1 MTNLMMIRKLV
12 VLFLL
17 VVIHQAQA
25 QEIQWA
31 SKVLEF
37 SSELTSVQFSANQV
51 LGRPTALPGGGENPT
66 AWTPSK
72 PNREE
77 FIKVGFDIPI
87 NIEQIAIGESYN
99 PSAVK
104 QVFAYD
110 VNDQEYLMFELA
122 PDKKPV
128 AARMLT
134 IFVDKTPYEV
144 NAVKVVF
151 DGKAISG
158 YFSIDAI
165 GISTTQ
171 TPLNATINVAETI
184 QEGIVA
190 ERLSDSVNS
199 PYKELRPLLSPD
211 GTELYFSRRNHPDNT
226 GGEDDDEDIWMSK
239 LDTASGE
246 WTKAVNLASPV
257 NNKEPNFVSAIT
269 PDGNSVMLV
278 LGNKYREN
286 GKMAAGVSISTR
298 IEDGWTTPKNFDIEN
313 DYNYSP
319 KANYFIAN
327 NRKVLILSV
336 ERDDSYGDRDL
347 YVSFFRDDST
357 WSEPVNMGPMVNTA
371 GEDSSPFLAADD
383 KTMYFS
389 SNGLSGYGKDDLFIS
404 RRIDDSWTNWTEPQ
418 NLGPEINSADD
429 DQFFM
434 ITPSGEYAYYS
445 RGNKNSD
452 LDIYRLKIPQEY
464 KPAPV
469 ILVKGK
475 VINAKT
481 NEPINARIIYEQLD
495 TGVEVGYTNA
505 DPTTGEYQILLPAG
519 TNYGFLAM
527 KDGFVPLSENID
539 LVELTEYKEIER
551 DLFLVP
557 IEVGVPFRLNNIFF
571 DFDKSVL
578 KKESFPELDRMVQLM
593 NNNPNMIFEI
603 AGHTD
608 WVGSDEYNLSLSQ
621 RRANSVYNYLNQ
633 KGIAKARLSAL
644 GYGESK
650 PVATN
655 ATDEGR
661 AQNRRVEL
669 VILEDNK

>member
-1 MTNLMMIRKLV
+1 MLKNICFY
-12 VLFLL
+12 FLL
-17 VVIHQAQA
+17 LVGFNLQG

-31 SKVLEF
+31 ARVLDF

-51 LGRPTALPGGGENPT
+51 LGKPTALPSGGENPT

-77 FIKVGFDIPI
+77 FIKVGFDKPMP
-87 NIEQIAIGESYN
+87 IEQIAIGESYN

-104 QVFAYD
+104 EVFAYD
-110 VNDQEYLMFELA
+110 EEDNEYLVFSMVPET
-122 PDKKPV
+122 KPV
-128 AARMLT
+128 SGRMLT
-134 IFVDKTPYEV
+134 IFIDRTSYNV
-144 NAVKVVF
+144 AAIKVVF
-151 DGKAISG
+151 DGKIISG

-165 GISTTQ
+165 GISDSKV
-171 TPLNATINVAETI
+171 PMEAKINLAENI
-184 QEGIVA
+184 QEGIIP
-190 ERLSDSVNS
+190 ERLGDNVNTTS
-199 PYKELRPLLSPD
+199 KELRPLTSPD
-211 GTELYFSRRNHPDNT
+211 GKELYFSRRNHPDNV
-226 GGEDDDEDIWMSK
+226 GGASDNEDIWVSK
-239 LDTASGE
+239 LDTVTGE
-246 WTKAVNLASPV
+246 WGKAENLSKPI
-257 NNKEPNFVSAIT
+257 NNKHPNFVSAIT
-269 PDGNSVMLV
+269 PDGKSVMLV
-278 LGNKYREN
+278 LGNKYKEN

-298 IEDGWTTPKNFDIEN
+298 IEDGWSVPKNFSIEN

-327 NRKVLILSV
+327 NRKVLIMSV

-347 YVSFFRDDST
+347 YVSFFREDST
-357 WSEPVNMGPMVNTA
+357 WSDPVNMGPVINTA
-371 GEDSSPFLAADD
+371 AEESSPFLAADD
-383 KTMYFS
+383 KTLYFS
-389 SNGLSGYGKDDLFIS
+389 SKGFSGFGNDDLFIA
-404 RRIDDSWTNWTEPQ
+404 RRMDDTWTNWSEPQ
-418 NLGPEINSADD
+418 NLGPDINSKDD

-445 RGNKNSD
+445 RGNKNTD
-452 LDIYRLKIPQEY
+452 LDIYRLKIPVVY

-481 NEPINARIIYEQLD
+481 NEPITAKIIYEQLD

-519 TNYGFLAM
+519 SNYGFLAM

-539 LVELTEYKEIER
+539 LQELTEYKEIER
-551 DLFLVP
+551 DLYLVP

-571 DFDKSVL
+571 DFDKAVL
-578 KKESFPELDRMVQLM
+578 KKESFPELDRMLLLM
-593 NNNPNMIFEI
+593 NENPEMTFEI

-608 WVGSDEYNLSLSQ
+608 WIGTDAYNNGLSQ
-621 RRANSVYNYLNQ
+621 RRADAVQNYFIE
-633 KGIAKARLSAL
+633 KGIAASRLTSK
-644 GYGESK
+644 GYGESR

-661 AQNRRVEL
+661 AKNRRVEL
-669 VILEDNK
+669 IILEKSN